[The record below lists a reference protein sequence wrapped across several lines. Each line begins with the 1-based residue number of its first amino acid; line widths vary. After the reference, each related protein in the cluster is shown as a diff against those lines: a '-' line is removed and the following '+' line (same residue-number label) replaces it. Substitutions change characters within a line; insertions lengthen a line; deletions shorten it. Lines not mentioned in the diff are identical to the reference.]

1 VRQRGPLSA
10 AGFALL
16 LATTVAGAGAL
27 PAPAKRPSVLLVTL
41 DTTRADHLGAYGAA
55 FARTPTFDTLARSG
69 VRFERAL
76 APTPLTLPSHAT
88 ILTALV
94 PRRHGVRDNTGFRLA
109 AEVPTLAERLR
120 EAGYATAAFVSS
132 AVLDRTGG
140 LDRGFALYDDGVRVG
155 DRSAFGHVERAAAQT
170 TDAVLARLPDLAPPF
185 FLWVHYFDPHLPY
198 VPPEPWRGRFQDR
211 PYDGEIAYMDSEM
224 GRLLEAVRRKDARLV
239 IAVAGDHGESLG
251 EHGEGSH
258 GVFLY
263 EATQR
268 VPMVL
273 AGPGVPEGRVVASPA
288 GLVDLAPTVLD
299 LLGLPALGEIDG
311 RSLVPSFRRGTL
323 PATDYEM
330 ETFYPRFAFGWAPL
344 RGLVRGPW
352 KWIDAPRPE
361 LYDVAADPGERADLF
376 RARPDDARRLAR
388 ALAERVGADDPAPPP
403 SDAESE
409 ERRARLAALG
419 YVAGGGAT
427 GSPVDPKDGIAWL
440 ADLEAGR
447 RALQTGNP
455 RDGIAPL
462 ERLVSRNPENLQAW
476 IALGM
481 CRLASGDPRR
491 AEADL
496 REAVVLA
503 PDRALAW
510 VRLGDALAARARTD
524 EAARREARS
533 AYEKALALHPREADA
548 YLGLLLVL
556 ALAQD
561 GAAIDALAAR
571 ARREGWSDPVF
582 DTEIGLL
589 ALARGRAAEAE
600 ASLRRAVAADPGA
613 ARALE
618 GLGKLAYGRGEA
630 REAERWYARALEA
643 APSAALAKT
652 LGAIRLHD
660 LEDPAGARDAFTRA
674 LVLMGPADPD
684 RAQIETI
691 LRELPSP

>member
-1 VRQRGPLSA
+1 MRQRGPLSA
-10 AGFALL
+10 AGLALL
-16 LATTVAGAGAL
+16 LAATAAGAGDV
-27 PAPAKRPSVLLVTL
+27 PAPAQRPSVLLVTL

-55 FARTPTFDTLARSG
+55 FARTPHFDALARSG
-69 VRFERAL
+69 IRFERAL
-76 APTPLTLPSHAT
+76 APTPLTLPSHAS
-88 ILTALV
+88 ILTGLV
-94 PRRHGVRDNTGFRLA
+94 PRRHGVRDNSGFSLA
-109 AEVPTLAERLR
+109 AEATTLTERLR

-170 TDAVLARLPDLAPPF
+170 TDAVLERLPSLAAPF

-198 VPPEPWRGRFQDR
+198 VPPEPWRGRFKDR
-211 PYDGEIAYMDSEM
+211 PYDGEIAYVDSEV
-224 GRLLEAVRRKDARLV
+224 GRLLEAVRRRDANFV
-239 IAVAGDHGESLG
+239 VAVAGDHGESLG
-251 EHGEGSH
+251 DHGEAAH

-273 AGPGVPEGRVVASPA
+273 AGPGIPGGRVLSSPA
-288 GLVDLAPTVLD
+288 GLVDLAPTILD

-311 RSLVPSFRRGTL
+311 RSLATAVRGGSLST
-323 PATDYEM
+323 ADYEM

-344 RGLVRGPW
+344 RALVRGAW

-361 LYDVAADPGERADLF
+361 FYDVAADPGEQTDLL

-403 SDAESE
+403 SDAETE

-419 YVAGGGAT
+419 YVAGGGA
-427 GSPVDPKDGIAWL
+427 SRSSVDPKDGIVWL

-447 RALQTGNP
+447 RALQTGKP
-455 RDGIAPL
+455 RDGIPPL

-481 CRLASGDPRR
+481 CRLASGDARR

-496 REAVVLA
+496 REAVALA
-503 PDRALAW
+503 PDRALPW
-510 VRLGDALAARARTD
+510 VRLGDALAARARSD
-524 EAARREARS
+524 EAARREARG

-561 GAAIDALAAR
+561 GAAIDDLAAR

-589 ALARGRAAEAE
+589 ALARGREAE
-600 ASLRRAVAADPGA
+600 AAAALRRAVAADPGA

-618 GLGKLAYGRGEA
+618 GLGKLAYGRGA
-630 REAERWYARALEA
+630 APEAERWYARALDA

-684 RAQIETI
+684 RAEIEAI
-691 LRELPSP
+691 LRELSSR